1 MGWTFEP
8 LRGGREGMFGL
19 LTTALGLGG
28 KLLSHVL
35 GGHVV
40 GALASKTAIPAANAI
55 ADGLG
60 LRGAFGLVAGLYVG
74 SAGFR
79 AGVDQAIAALIP

>member
-1 MGWTFEP
+1 
-8 LRGGREGMFGL
+8 MFGL

-35 GGHVV
+35 GGHVL
-40 GALASKTAIPAANAI
+40 GAITNKTAIPAANAI

-60 LRGAFGLVAGLYVG
+60 LRGIVGLVAGLYFG
-74 SAGFR
+74 NAGFR
-79 AGVDQAIAALIP
+79 AGVDQAVKALVP

>member
-1 MGWTFEP
+1 
-8 LRGGREGMFGL
+8 MFGL